1 MTLSE
6 RCVNK
11 PVTTLLSFL
20 VLIAL
25 GIYCLFSLP
34 VDMYPDMD
42 IPYIIVYTSYSN
54 TGPEENRRERWL
66 EMVAMT

>member
-1 MTLSE
+1 MTFSE

-54 TGPEENRRERWL
+54 TGP
-66 EMVAMT
+66 